1 MSEEGVAEQVKER
14 QRKRRMP
21 RGRVTVFPNW
31 CKGCNLCVEFCP
43 GHVLDQGEDG
53 RVIVAHPENC
63 IACHS
68 CELRCPD
75 FAIFVQEISYEERE
89 AETASLEEAE

>member
-1 MSEEGVAEQVKER
+1 
-14 QRKRRMP
+14 
-21 RGRVTVFPNW
+21 
-31 CKGCNLCVEFCP
+31 
-43 GHVLDQGEDG
+43 VLDQGEDG